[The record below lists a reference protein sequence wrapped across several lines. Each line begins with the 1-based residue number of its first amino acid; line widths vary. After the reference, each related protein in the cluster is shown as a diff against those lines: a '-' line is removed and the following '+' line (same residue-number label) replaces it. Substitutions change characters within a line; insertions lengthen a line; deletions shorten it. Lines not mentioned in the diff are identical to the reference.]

1 MPLVWLLK
9 VSVCHWCGYLRCRYA
24 IGVLLGYAIGVVTE
38 GVGMPLVWLLKVS
51 VCHWCG
57 YLRCRYAIGV
67 VT

>member
-1 MPLVWLLK
+1 MHIGVVWLLK

-24 IGVLLGYAIGVVTE
+24 I
-38 GVGMPLVWLLKVS
+38 VGMPLWLLKVS

>member
-1 MPLVWLLK
+1 M
-9 VSVCHWCGYLRCRYA
+9 
-24 IGVLLGYAIGVVTE
+24 VTE

-67 VT
+67 VTEGVGMPLVWLLKVSVCHWCGY

>member
-9 VSVCHWCGYLRCRYA
+9 VSVCHWCGYLRCR
-24 IGVLLGYAIGVVTE
+24 YAIGVVTE